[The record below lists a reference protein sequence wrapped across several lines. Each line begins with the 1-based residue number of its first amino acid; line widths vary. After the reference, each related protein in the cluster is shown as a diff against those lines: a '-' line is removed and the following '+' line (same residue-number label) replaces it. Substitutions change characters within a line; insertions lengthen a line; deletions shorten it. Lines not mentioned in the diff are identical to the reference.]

1 MLLFPFKNPII
12 PDTLYFGG
20 ISISICTWSG
30 HTSASIIVIP
40 FHLHN
45 SLNIFPISNLLL
57 SKNTFLLYFGANTT
71 WYLQFQLV
79 CDKIFTSFILNVLL
93 SIYFFAIVSRKIII
107 Y

>member
-12 PDTLYFGG
+12 HDTLYFGG

-79 CDKIFTSFILNVLL
+79 CDKLFTSFILNVLL